1 MDFPPINDATKS
13 KSTTDLVANSSR
25 DSSQERKT
33 TAALLQR
40 QQSKD
45 EKDPIKTLVRKPLIT
60 PSLTKKTT
68 SMLKRSSSTSSAS
81 SNEGGNGAGDP
92 GARNK
97 PITAKFKLDSLQS
110 EIQITR
116 ADNSILRQD
125 IQVPILPK
133 ISMLQ

>member
-1 MDFPPINDATKS
+1 M
-13 KSTTDLVANSSR
+13 
-25 DSSQERKT
+25 

-40 QQSKD
+40 QQSKE
-45 EKDPIKTLVRKPLIT
+45 EKDQIKTFVRKPLIT

-81 SNEGGNGAGDP
+81 SNDSGNEAADSGS
-92 GARNK
+92 RNK

-110 EIQITR
+110 EIQISR

-125 IQVPILPK
+125 IQVPI
-133 ISMLQ
+133 S